1 MERDTVLTIECKR
14 GKGKN
19 KVTKVEY
26 FRVLTI
32 FEKYYNKWYV
42 SLDDRKKWHPN
53 YPKGKYRVEARM
65 IRMTLEGYVDYEP
78 NSKGWGVKNIY
89 IICDAGDI
97 INVEGKIMP
106 TIK

>member
-1 MERDTVLTIECKR
+1 
-14 GKGKN
+14 
-19 KVTKVEY
+19 
-26 FRVLTI
+26 
-32 FEKYYNKWYV
+32 
-42 SLDDRKKWHPN
+42 
-53 YPKGKYRVEARM
+53 M

>member
-1 MERDTVLTIECKR
+1 MERDTVLTIKCKR

-42 SLDDRKKWHPN
+42 SLDDRKNGIQTIQK
-53 YPKGKYRVEARM
+53 V
-65 IRMTLEGYVDYEP
+65 
-78 NSKGWGVKNIY
+78 NI
-89 IICDAGDI
+89 
-97 INVEGKIMP
+97 ELRQE
-106 TIK
+106 